1 MFLATGNKKI
11 WQSFKND
18 RGKQTMGK
26 RWSISRD
33 FYSRPLH
40 RVHEDT
46 LSNPIPFPAYHLSPG
61 KKMSPDD
68 HGHRTWKMERRRQHP
83 TGIPFYHR
91 VKVSSLGQGLPR
103 GVVGHNWSRSV
114 SINQNHRRR
123 GKKRWTVTVSR
134 NSEFEAV
141 MKYWPKLMLRVWSII
156 NARFREGWI
165 FTFQNFMLLNSKKD
179 DEHLQS
185 KIGIFLNYL
194 ENKIFINIS
203 LKSIFSLIFVK
214 FFVNTRTANFT
225 NNCFESSMLKFE

>member
-18 RGKQTMGK
+18 RGKQTMGE

-83 TGIPFYHR
+83 IGIPFFHR

-123 GKKRWTVTVSR
+123 GKKGWTVTVSR

-156 NARFREGWI
+156 NARSFARDEFSPFRILCNWIRRKVIIFTSLIDWI
-165 FTFQNFMLLNSKKD
+165 FNFRNFSN
-179 DEHLQS
+179 EF
-185 KIGIFLNYL
+185 G
-194 ENKIFINIS
+194 
-203 LKSIFSLIFVK
+203 KSSLIF
-214 FFVNTRTANFT
+214 
-225 NNCFESSMLKFE
+225 L